1 MAEEENMALSERE
14 QRLLDELERGFYES
28 DPNLAN
34 KISSSGAVN
43 PARLILGLV
52 IGLIGVSLI
61 VFAVAIQVAFFGV
74 FAFIVMLTGL
84 IVASSNLTSQ
94 NQTKTRGASAKREP
108 SRNVFEERW
117 NRRRGE

>member
-1 MAEEENMALSERE
+1 MALSERE

-34 KISSSGAVN
+34 KISSSGAMN
-43 PARLILGLV
+43 PARLILGLI
-52 IGLIGVSLI
+52 IGLVGVSLI

-84 IVASSNLTSQ
+84 IVASSNLKPQSPP
-94 NQTKTRGASAKREP
+94 KSRGGTAKRET
-108 SRNVFEERW
+108 SRNLFEERW

>member
-1 MAEEENMALSERE
+1 MALSERE

-34 KISSSGAVN
+34 KISSSGVKN
-43 PARLILGLV
+43 PARLILGLI
-52 IGLIGVSLI
+52 IGLVGISLI

-84 IVASSNLTSQ
+84 IVASSNLNPQSQ
-94 NQTKTRGASAKREP
+94 PKPRVSSDKRAP
-108 SRNVFEERW
+108 SRNIFEERW

>member
-1 MAEEENMALSERE
+1 MALSERE

-34 KISSSGAVN
+34 KISSSGAAN
-43 PARLILGLV
+43 PARLIV
-52 IGLIGVSLI
+52 GLIISLAGISLI

-84 IVASSNLTSQ
+84 IVASSNLNPQGQAKPRS
-94 NQTKTRGASAKREP
+94 NSAKREQ
-108 SRNVFEERW
+108 SRNIFEERW